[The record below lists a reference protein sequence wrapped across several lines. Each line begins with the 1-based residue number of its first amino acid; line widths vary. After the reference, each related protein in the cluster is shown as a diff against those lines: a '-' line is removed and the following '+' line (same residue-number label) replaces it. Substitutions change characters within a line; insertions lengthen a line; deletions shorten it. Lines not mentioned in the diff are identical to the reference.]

1 MWKYLEYLK
10 LKKMECV
17 KSAIFEIILSP
28 NNELLRPK
36 NLTNLIGPKFPSN
49 ENDLKL
55 DLLLS
60 PAQFGVITGLIIILF
75 LNYQTDAKV
84 RI

>member
-1 MWKYLEYLK
+1 
-10 LKKMECV
+10 MEPV

-28 NNELLRPK
+28 NFSENF
-36 NLTNLIGPKFPSN
+36 TNFIGPKYQPN

-55 DLLLS
+55 DHLLS
-60 PAQFGVITGLIIILF
+60 PAQLGVITGLFIILF

-84 RI
+84 RNIE